1 MIHASK
7 RASFLRHSILLAVAL
22 AFALTAF
29 SAAAPAK
36 GKAKGGA
43 KGAAKGAAASQSAS
57 QPAIK
62 PGKMYPNVPTGPLKP
77 MTEEL
82 VPADALAKDKTS
94 TLLVLHSNDIHDIIK
109 DPPGNTLGGM
119 AYLAGYDESVR
130 AKRPDTLILNAGDM
144 LQKGDKMSVVSKGEA
159 AYRALGAIGCD
170 CTVPGNHDFFYG
182 MDALRKDAKLSGV
195 PMICAG
201 VVYEDNG
208 EPAFPE
214 TLEKQVGDV
223 KVGLIGAT
231 VPRGGP
237 TENGRK
243 LKMLAQPELGQ
254 RVDELARKID
264 PDVDLTILILHNG
277 IGAGKTLAQMAPMV
291 DVVVCGHANEV
302 TQKPEKAESGAL
314 VVEVGRAGQWV
325 GSLDMVVDKT
335 QKKIG
340 KYTYEMVAIDRKTIQ
355 PDQELEKKIAEW
367 DAEWGQGPDSQP
379 AAENAEGGAAKGAEA
394 EPEE

>member
-7 RASFLRHSILLAVAL
+7 RFSWPRRSILLAVAL

-36 GKAKGGA
+36 GKAKGAA
-43 KGAAKGAAASQSAS
+43 KGAAKAAVASQSAS
-57 QPAIK
+57 QSASRPAK
-62 PGKMYPNVPTGPLKP
+62 KYPNTPTGPLKP
-77 MTEEL
+77 TTEQL
-82 VPADALAKDKTS
+82 VPADTLAKDKTG
-94 TLLVLHSNDIHDIIK
+94 TLLVLHTNDIHDIIK
-109 DPPGNTLGGM
+109 DPAGNTLGGM

-159 AYRALGAIGCD
+159 AYLALGAIGCD

-182 MDALRKDAKLSGV
+182 MDALRRNAKVSGV
-195 PMICAG
+195 PMICAS
-201 VVYEDNG
+201 VVYEDTG

-214 TLEKQVGDV
+214 TLIKQVGDV

-231 VPRGGP
+231 VPRGGIV
-237 TENGRK
+237 ENGRK
-243 LKMLAQPELGQ
+243 IRTMDMTEAGK
-254 RVDELARKID
+254 RVGELARKMD
-264 PDVDLTILILHNG
+264 PEVDLTIVVYH
-277 IGAGKTLAQMAPMV
+277 AGLGPGLTVAGMAPTV

-302 TQKPEKAESGAL
+302 TEKPEKAKTGAL

-335 QKKIG
+335 QKK
-340 KYTYEMVAIDRKTIQ
+340 
-355 PDQELEKKIAEW
+355 
-367 DAEWGQGPDSQP
+367 
-379 AAENAEGGAAKGAEA
+379 
-394 EPEE
+394 